1 MSIQELNGH
10 EHIRRAPDAIELS
23 MRDIAI
29 AQLGIRSLARKTY
42 PAGTLMMNPD
52 AEVRYFY
59 FIVAG
64 CVQLYRL
71 SPTGEQIFY
80 DELRAGDCLSDLALI
95 GDHRPAFAQAVADTT
110 VELLSKRDFSRLI
123 ERSAAFTTALVR
135 NMSKRMVHLDQRLY
149 EAIALPM
156 RVRLHAEL
164 LRLAHRRGNGAL
176 TIAPSPTHQEL
187 AFRIGSQREAVS
199 KELARLSRDGI
210 LRSSRSS
217 IVILR
222 KQPIQ
227 DEIADWIDGAAECGA
242 ASGSSQARTDQC
254 GYFGPPW

>member
-1 MSIQELNGH
+1 MIMQQANGH
-10 EHIRRAPDAIELS
+10 VHAGHPRDAIKLS

-29 AQLGIRSLARKTY
+29 TELGIRSLARKTY

-52 AEVRYFY
+52 AEVRYVY

-64 CVQLYRL
+64 RVRLYRL

-110 VELLSKRDFSRLI
+110 VELLSKSDFSQLA
-123 ERSAAFTTALVR
+123 ERCAAFNTALVR
-135 NMSKRMVHLDQRLY
+135 NMSERMVHLDQRLY

-164 LRLAHRRGNGAL
+164 LRLARRRGDGTL
-176 TIAPSPTHQEL
+176 IIAPSPTHQEL

-199 KELARLSRDGI
+199 KELARLSRDGV
-210 LRSSRSS
+210 LRCSRSS
-217 IVILR
+217 IVILQEQLIR
-222 KQPIQ
+222 
-227 DEIADWIDGAAECGA
+227 DEIADWMDGAAELSA
-242 ASGSSQARTDQC
+242 
-254 GYFGPPW
+254 